1 MNESWMNREGGG
13 GLGGR
18 RGVSVAAP
26 HAQRDYGGGLAG
38 RAAMP
43 VRSGNGLRV
52 TGDAGSM
59 VLRLEEE
66 LPTYGRL
73 LPLAGAAVAAHPFK
87 CPSATDGSTASVI
100 AGGTVNGTAVTNNGG
115 TALPGGTLVISN
127 SGTVYVSLEVTIT
140 KNVTAGGYVSSIAS
154 IPTAK
159 MKTGSSVPA
168 DTATVLYKQVAT
180 YVSGA
185 RTTQDRI
192 TSMEVAIRGTNA
204 SGGFLTFWGAA

>member
-1 MNESWMNREGGG
+1 MNESSMNRGGGG
-13 GLGGR
+13 GLAGR

-43 VRSGNGLRV
+43 VRSGNGLRA

-73 LPLAGAAVAAHPFK
+73 LPLATATTTHPFK
-87 CPSATDGSTASVI
+87 CAGTTDGSTASVI
-100 AGGTVNGTAVTNNGG
+100 AGGMVNGTVVTNSGG

-127 SGTVYVSLEVTIT
+127 SGTVYVYLEVTIT
-140 KNVTAGGYVSSIAS
+140 KNVTAGGYVVGIDA
-154 IPTAK
+154 ITTAK
-159 MKTGSSVPA
+159 MKTAGSVPS
-168 DTATVLYKQVAT
+168 DTATVLCRQVAR
-180 YVSGA
+180 YVDGVKV
-185 RTTQDRI
+185 TQDRV
-192 TSMEVAIRGTNA
+192 SSLEVAIRGTDA
-204 SGGFLTFWGAA
+204 SGNFEVYWGTS